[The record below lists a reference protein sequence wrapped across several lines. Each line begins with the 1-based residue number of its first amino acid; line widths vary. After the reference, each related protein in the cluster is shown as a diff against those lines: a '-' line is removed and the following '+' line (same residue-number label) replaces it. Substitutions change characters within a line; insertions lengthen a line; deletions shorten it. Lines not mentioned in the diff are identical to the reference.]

1 MSTIHRLIYG
11 GGAQT
16 ILHTPRTSTGLAVVV
31 GSATYSI
38 VDLRRS
44 RDAADRV
51 IQASTAATLDTVNT
65 TISAAA
71 GPQTADPRKLTVA
84 SATGITAGRRYLL
97 THATTGLSQ
106 PVRVQAVTGSV
117 LLLAE
122 PVAASYASSATFK
135 GLEISGTFPSATA
148 DDAVLFDNGGGP
160 YLVAWTYTAGG
171 SSLTYEEV
179 LFVERAA
186 SLCPATEADVRE
198 RFPEIG
204 PATVGGQAQLSSFL
218 HAGWLAA
225 RADLLSRGIDV
236 GDLKPAL
243 LVEAVCVGTA
253 ARVARYSS
261 TAAADRQEEW
271 ADLADRFDSR
281 YKDMLAAMSR
291 GRDRPG
297 TVEISREDATASPGS
312 SAEVRRRFLPR

>member
-1 MSTIHRLIYG
+1 MIHRLVYG

-16 ILHTPRTSTGLAVVV
+16 IRHIPRTSTGLAVVV

-44 RDAADRV
+44 TDASDRTV
-51 IQASTAATLDTVNT
+51 QASTAATLDSVNT

-71 GPQTADPRKLTVA
+71 GPQTADPRKITVA

-97 THATTGLSQ
+97 THATTGQSQ

-122 PVAASYASSATFK
+122 PVAAAYASSATFK

-148 DDAVLFDNGGGP
+148 NDETLFDNGGGP
-160 YLVAWTYTAGG
+160 YLVAWTYSAGG
-171 SSLTYEEV
+171 ATLTHEEII
-179 LFVERAA
+179 FVERSA
-186 SLCPATEADVRE
+186 SLCPATEADLRE
-198 RFPEIG
+198 RYPEIG
-204 PATVGGQAQLSSFL
+204 PSTVGGQANVAAFL
-218 HAGWLAA
+218 HAGWLAL
-225 RADLLSRGIDV
+225 RSDLLSRGIDL

-243 LVEAVCVGTA
+243 VVEAVCAGTA
-253 ARVARYSS
+253 SRVARFSS
-261 TAAADRQEEW
+261 TAAADRIDEW
-271 ADLADRFDSR
+271 ADLADRFEAR
-281 YKDMLAAMSR
+281 YRDMLAAMSR

-312 SAEVRRRFLPR
+312 SVAVRPRFLPR